1 MKKRNFKF
9 YLTMLTLVFGAF
21 LISACSGKGTLTFN
35 QAELVM
41 GTGEELELKD
51 LVTLKDTKIENIT
64 FESSDSNIVVIS
76 PRQTIIAGD
85 TEGVA
90 IITAKGFSGCI
101 EITVQGAK
109 EKFSAPT
116 NIHYNSESSCIEWD
130 NVYSGNVVANNF
142 RVTIAKGDGEPQSF
156 VVNKNYY
163 ELEDYGDFKVTIA
176 CLSRSG
182 IKESDESAEYSFTK
196 LSAPTGVQY
205 DANTKT
211 LSWTGGADS
220 QAYYIKKDGVLSEKL
235 IYSTYNLDLT
245 DEKVYKISIVSA
257 TLENSGNVFG
267 SESEELELTRLTKPQ
282 IEVKQGVL
290 SWKDTQTGV
299 TSYKVEVYN
308 SQGLV
313 SSDNI
318 PYNGVDYTFKLSGVP
333 SGAYNVK
340 VQAIGDNS
348 DGGIYNKNTHYL
360 NSSVSESGD
369 ITKLETPT
377 LAFNKEQRKISVLDF
392 NNTKNHN
399 YIVNVNFNGEFLE
412 ELDIS
417 ALGET
422 VYDFDSAGEYT
433 FTVVNKAT
441 NNKQINSEV
450 SAQISVIKL
459 TELDTVSQSVDASGN
474 YVLSNLSLT
483 NANRFVVEK
492 KYNNVT
498 TTLTLNNGTY
508 GVANEIF
515 NSEGVYEIIIT
526 ASGDDTASHYI
537 IDSKTTLTVER
548 LKKAELVDDGSKI
561 VWDKVSSTS
570 EVIYTYEINDD
581 ETLKGSTTNTYFD
594 YNNLPAGIYTMK
606 VYSKNATTGNKNTLV
621 LDAFDY
627 ATINFE
633 ITKQI
638 ASPVLSITR
647 NGNGYNLNIV
657 PVQSANKYLI
667 KVNSSTFKTVD
678 YNNEELISISID
690 DIFANKGN
698 GANGLLYSI
707 DVVAS
712 NTLNDHYL
720 DSESSVVNVE
730 KITAPTT
737 FTVSETEVV
746 STTKPQK
753 YITDFETIIN
763 GQKNN
768 TLKENKT
775 SFEVKIRYISD
786 VEKYENTYYLDSDYA
801 TFTLERMPTTL
812 SLSGLVASWEMEETS
827 QTYVAKLNFA
837 QNGNIIYSVPVN
849 AISSFDLGGID
860 LNALGLNLALGFSGR
875 VSCTFGKIDG
885 QIAGEY
891 QNGKFIS
898 GKDGNLTK
906 YYISN
911 NSNAI
916 TLKYADTALA
926 LNVTE
931 NDKINI
937 SWTAK
942 SDCTYAL
949 FDGTTTHENITSAQ
963 INLSK
968 DNFALAKQYI
978 LTLTEK
984 SSAEEVVYLFNL
996 NRLQPI
1002 TKLNVNKDETITVDE
1017 QEGALNAVI
1026 TKGGMVFDN
1035 LNEVATTTELVKAKY
1050 VAKTNINPYTF
1061 YLDSEEKTYSFVR
1074 LDKLNTTTNLNLF
1087 NNIIRWTKEDVT
1099 EYSYKVKFSDDAG
1112 TEPTIITLNANE
1124 TNSIDLTKQEYQEI
1138 LNNLSGKKYI
1148 TIQKYV
1154 GEFTANALTTN
1165 YLSSTFCDNVLLK
1178 IIETPT
1184 NVKVEATNVLEQN
1197 ELKITWTQN
1206 TEGVEISKYIITITH
1221 NGQTYDIE
1229 SDGILIIDSASE
1241 YFKDAGEWFVKV
1253 KALGLN
1259 DSIVSNYSE
1268 EIKVTRLAT
1277 SNSLML
1283 GKTGEITWAR
1293 VENVKEYQLVYK
1305 YVNKAGETK
1314 TNSVTIDNTQNNS
1327 NVFVECL
1334 NDTFDGNI
1342 ELTLYALG
1350 DGTTTLTSI
1359 KQNTF
1364 VRLPAPVVMVQND
1377 RIVIDN
1383 YNDYPQDSQVY
1394 VVAKIDGQTVINSN
1408 VNIEK
1413 DEANKYVWYLPTEYK
1428 YIDENG
1434 QTVLIDTTTQKV
1446 VELSLFVKNQDNLY
1460 LDSNITSLNVTTL
1473 SALNNLRF
1481 IRDDDG
1487 VIHFKA
1493 DNANENVTGVKLKI
1507 GETSKTFTGNIDLTL
1522 DEETLKL
1529 FGNTW
1534 TITVQ
1539 AVGELKDSVYY
1550 VNSKVATISGTKLMA
1565 VDVDNITTKDG
1576 AVVWQEIV
1584 GSTDY
1589 KLCIDESVYK
1599 DGYKQN
1605 RKEALKDK
1613 SFASGEHILTIKAIG
1628 NIANEDVTTNIVL
1641 DSDYSSS
1648 YTVTK
1653 LPELSDLAVKNG
1665 YFTFTEIQKASEYA
1679 IEVYESLDGDM
1690 VAEYSME
1697 KVTDFPAKESF
1708 TYYHNTL
1715 LLEKLKTSKTLYI
1728 KIYNKTTEDNY
1739 VYSNYALTEY
1749 DGEYEDYI
1757 KVARLENADE
1767 TVTLYNPTKPD
1778 GSNLDYL
1785 TTIAKWANNP
1795 NANSGYVISLDNELQ
1810 VLENNFFT
1818 LDEDSEWS
1826 AGSHTVTYKQLGSQG
1841 MTIGRLAYLTA
1852 EFATEVKVIKLAP
1865 VTINLARLAT
1875 GTKELCLTYETVAGA
1890 DKFYTFLED
1899 KYYKEFSNSTT
1910 NIALKMDELEAG
1922 RTYTSFGMR
1931 AVNTLNVNYLAS
1943 TMNYVTFLD
1952 EEEGK
1957 DPVLRKVQI
1966 AKIAQPKQPTF
1977 NNGAFYWELS
1987 TSQWQS
1993 LLIAYLQ
2000 GQDSMIYDPLE
2011 VMLSNVSKQRFVVNF
2026 ISKATP
2032 VMTYSYMDTIDKFI
2046 YMSDSQK
2053 NELISKINTF
2063 GGFAGLSEEQKAY
2076 AIQQLNNLQEGLKG
2090 GFASTRFGFNKF
2102 ASDLPTGEYEIK
2114 LSMIGQDVYKYTSS
2128 DDVRIVAKFSSE
2140 FISLGTKYV
2149 APAPNVTAV
2158 AKDGKYTLEF
2168 NNVNVNTNYFT
2179 SAPSYNLIGVYYDK
2193 TLEKN
2198 IEKVITTVSA
2208 SGLNNS
2214 EKLEFN
2220 LSKLIDDKL
2229 LDSTFTQIYVTLKGD
2244 NSNVLNGK
2252 PSNMVNIN
2260 ILDEIEAKV
2269 EHGVINWHAQQYAAD
2284 YQVAYN
2290 ETGSAVKAY
2299 KIFEINNQLEW
2310 YNWDSA
2316 EMTESK
2322 AYNVT
2327 IQARGLING
2336 RINNTEIFRMSGKVT
2351 SIGTVT
2357 KLPNIS
2363 NIKNGVDIVNGL
2375 FTWDAVEN
2383 ATAYDVYYTRTEGK
2397 NYEIALSNNTY
2408 FETLVKDSELYYYY
2422 FMAIGTEEETL
2433 NDDSNIYVNS
2443 KLSEYNMAS
2452 RVRAIENITF
2462 NDGIIKFTPNQ
2473 GYRTN
2478 YYKLTFY
2485 KLDSNGERSDKLEV
2499 FTTETTYDTN
2509 QNASLLAYGRYD
2521 VDIQACY
2528 PTKDKAVHPSNPNEY
2543 LLISYASKN
2552 EKVASTS
2559 YYKFDAVT
2567 DLQVKQGRISWT
2579 FNNDGQI
2586 SANDYAFKLE
2596 FSTPNQGTVVKYV
2609 SSANTYFEDVVYD
2622 EILTSDNITL
2632 TLYVCAST
2640 NTQENYVKS
2649 VPATYLNIH
2658 QYEKIDESKIEI
2670 STTEDSQLKVDWSK
2684 GVKGTQTEGFKY
2696 EISFMANGQE
2706 EKFYTQEP
2714 LFVTGEGNDISFDID
2729 GDYTIVLRIRVI
2741 PMVDNYISSTWTDNR
2756 EIARPKSV
2764 SGLKYDEESCTFTW
2778 DKYEKADNWSS
2789 YKYKI
2794 KDEVTYINSVG
2805 DTVTEVYIFT
2815 AETDDTTFTPFA
2827 TGTHKVSVAVMVS
2840 NSSSDSFI
2848 SEYSSLNA
2856 VEFNLFAG
2864 GNGTEQNP
2872 YLISNVEH
2880 FNNIKFR
2887 MTKDPKNNTYYFG
2900 TVVDGVTTLEK
2911 EITTETTTQYCFK
2924 QTASIVI
2931 TKNGDIDQTLNT
2943 VETEF
2948 DGVYNGNYY
2957 SLTLDYTHIAQT
2969 TDFASVSI
2977 FNTISKNATVK
2988 NLKLFFSIVSN
2999 DTNGTFYG
3007 NGGAVANINLLCQE
3021 NNGTVTNIV
3030 IGDKSQ
3036 TIRLTT
3042 RDLVVVMSFIANN
3055 NNGIISNVQNN
3066 YNVQIEDTYRN
3077 NQRNIQFASL
3087 VINNYNRVE
3096 YVKNNG
3102 LIDVT
3107 GSNIII
3113 GGLIAYNTKGAKITA
3128 GANAGNITIY
3138 YNKAET
3144 SYVGGLVAKN
3154 DNGELSYCYATGKFD
3169 ISASGTSVAKVGGLV
3184 GWSVNDKISY
3194 SYVNVTMTT
3203 TITNFNMYQVIG
3215 QLDSS
3220 QNQANNVYYKKSS
3233 TLAGVNGS
3241 ASSGFKTY
3249 TNLPTEDGVG
3259 LYSGDSL
3266 FNKSDVDSN
3275 KNPRLNYEAT
3285 FENITWK
3292 D

>member
-21 LISACSGKGTLTFN
+21 LLSACGGKGTLTFN

-76 PRQTIIAGD
+76 PRQTIIAGN
-85 TEGVA
+85 TEGSA

-116 NIHYNSESSCIEWD
+116 NIHYNSESGRIEWD

-142 RVTIAKGDGEPQSF
+142 RVTLTKGDEQPQSF

-163 ELEDYGDFKVTIA
+163 ELNDYGKFKVSVA

-182 IKESDESAEYSFTK
+182 IKESDESGEYTFTK
-196 LSAPTGVQY
+196 LSAPTNVQY
-205 DANTKT
+205 NANTKT
-211 LSWTGGADS
+211 LSWQGGEDTAS
-220 QAYYIKKDGVLSEKL
+220 YYIKKDGVLSEKV
-235 IYSTYNLDLT
+235 IYTNYNLDLT

-257 TLENSGNVFG
+257 SLENGGNVFG
-267 SESEELELTRLTKPQ
+267 SESDELELTRLTKPQ

-290 SWKDTQTGV
+290 SWKDTQVGV

-308 SQGLV
+308 SQGFV
-313 SSDNI
+313 SSDKI

-340 VQAIGDNS
+340 IQAIGDNS
-348 DGGIYNKNTHYL
+348 DSGVYDKNTHYL
-360 NSSVSESGD
+360 NSSVTESGD
-369 ITKLETPT
+369 ITKLEKPT
-377 LAFNKEQRKISVLDF
+377 LSFNKEQRKISVLDF

-399 YIVNVNFNGEFLE
+399 YIVNVNFNGELLE
-412 ELDIS
+412 EIDIS

-422 VYDFDSAGEYT
+422 VYNFENAGTYT
-433 FTVVNKAT
+433 FTVINKAT
-441 NNKQINSEV
+441 TNKQINSEI
-450 SAQISVIKL
+450 SDEISVIKL
-459 TELDTVSQSVDASGN
+459 AELDTVAQSVDSNGN

-492 KYNNVT
+492 KYNDTT

-515 NSEGVYEIIIT
+515 NNEGVYEIIIT

-537 IDSKTTLTVER
+537 IDSKTTLSVER

-570 EVIYTYEINDD
+570 GVIYTYEINDN
-581 ETLKGSTTNTYFD
+581 EELKGSTTNTYFD
-594 YNNLPAGIYTMK
+594 YNNLPAGIYTIK
-606 VYSKNATTGNKNTLV
+606 VYSKNGTTGNKNSLV

-633 ITKQI
+633 ITKKI
-638 ASPVLSITR
+638 ASPVLNITR

-667 KVNSSTFKTVD
+667 KVNSSTFKTLD
-678 YNNEELISISID
+678 YNNEELISVSID

-698 GANGLLYSI
+698 GANGLLYTI

-712 NTLNDHYL
+712 NTSNDHYI
-720 DSESSVVNVE
+720 DSSSAVVNVE
-730 KITAPTT
+730 KIVAPTE
-737 FTVSETEVV
+737 FSISETEVV
-746 STTKPQK
+746 STTKPQR

-768 TLKENKT
+768 TLKADENN
-775 SFEVKIRYISD
+775 FEVKIRYISD
-786 VEKYENTYYLDSDYA
+786 VEKYDNTYYLDSDYA
-801 TFTLERMPTTL
+801 TFTLQRMLTTL
-812 SLSGLVASWEMEETS
+812 SLNGLVASWEMVKTTQS
-827 QTYVAKLNFA
+827 YVAKLNFA
-837 QNGNIIYSVPVN
+837 QNGNVIYSVPVN
-849 AISSFDLGGID
+849 TISSFDISKID
-860 LNALGLNLALGFSGR
+860 INTLGLNLALGFSGK

-891 QNGKFIS
+891 RDGKFVS
-898 GKDGNLTK
+898 GKDGNLTN

-911 NSNAI
+911 NSNEI
-916 TLKYADTALA
+916 TLKYADTALG

-937 SWTAK
+937 SWNAK
-942 SDCTYAL
+942 AECQYSL
-949 FDGTTTHENITSAQ
+949 FDGTAVQTNITTAEL
-963 INLSK
+963 NLSK
-968 DNFALAKQYI
+968 ENFNLAKQYI

-984 SSAEEVVYLFNL
+984 SSTEEVVYLFNI

-1002 TKLNVNKDETITVDE
+1002 TNLSVNKDETITVAE

-1026 TKGGMVFDN
+1026 TKGGVVFDN
-1035 LNEVATTTELVKAKY
+1035 LNDVSTTTEIVKAKY
-1050 VAKTNINPYTF
+1050 IAKTDINPYTF
-1061 YLDSEEKTYSFVR
+1061 YLDSEEKIYSFVR
-1074 LDKLNTTTNLNLF
+1074 LDKLNTTTNLNVY
-1087 NNIIRWTKEDVT
+1087 NNIIRWTKEDST
-1099 EYSYKVKFSDDAG
+1099 AYTYNVKFFDDAG
-1112 TEPTIITLNANE
+1112 TEPTIISLNANE
-1124 TNSIDLTKQEYQEI
+1124 TNSIDLTKQEYQDI
-1138 LNNLSGKKYI
+1138 INNLSGKKYI

-1154 GEFTANALTTN
+1154 GEFTANTSTTN
-1165 YLSSTFCDNVLLK
+1165 YLSSAFCDNVLLK
-1178 IIETPT
+1178 IIVAPT
-1184 NVKVEATNVLEQN
+1184 NVKVEATNNLDQN
-1197 ELKITWTQN
+1197 ELKITWTQDN
-1206 TEGVEISKYIITITH
+1206 EGVEISKYIITITH
-1221 NGQTYDIE
+1221 NGQSFDVE
-1229 SDGILIIDSASE
+1229 SSGALTIDSSSE

-1253 KALGLN
+1253 KALGSN
-1259 DSIVSNYSE
+1259 DSVVSNYSDE
-1268 EIKVTRLAT
+1268 VKVIRLAV

-1293 VENVKEYQLVYK
+1293 VENAKEYKLVYK
-1305 YVNKAGETK
+1305 YVDKLGETK
-1314 TNSVTIDNTQNNS
+1314 TNSVTIDNAQNGS
-1327 NVFVECL
+1327 NVFVDCL

-1342 ELTLYALG
+1342 DLTLYALG

-1359 KQNTF
+1359 KQGTF
-1364 VRLPAPVVMVQND
+1364 ARLSAPVVMVQND

-1383 YNDYPQDSQVY
+1383 YDTYPQGSQVY
-1394 VVAKIDGQTVINSN
+1394 VVAKIDNKTVINSK
-1408 VNIEK
+1408 VDIVK
-1413 DEANKYVWYLPTEYK
+1413 DDANKYVWYLPTEYK
-1428 YIDENG
+1428 YIDDDG
-1434 QTVLIDTTTQKV
+1434 QTVLIDTNTQKV
-1446 VELSLFVKNQDNLY
+1446 VELSLCVKNQDNLY
-1460 LDSNITSLNVTTL
+1460 LDSNIASINVTTL
-1473 SALNNLRF
+1473 STINNLCF
-1481 IRDDDG
+1481 VRDENG

-1493 DNANENVTGVKLKI
+1493 DNSNENVTGVKLTI
-1507 GETSKTFTGNIDLTL
+1507 GETSKTFTGNIDLEL
-1522 DEETLKL
+1522 NEDTLKL
-1529 FGNTW
+1529 FGSVW

-1539 AVGELKDSVYY
+1539 AVGEFKDSTYY
-1550 VNSKVATISGTKLMA
+1550 VNSKIVNISGTKLDA
-1565 VDVDNITTKDG
+1565 VNVDDIATKDG
-1576 AVVWQEIV
+1576 AVVWQEIA

-1589 KLCIDESVYK
+1589 RLCIDESTYK

-1605 RKEALKDK
+1605 RKETLKDK

-1665 YFTFTEIQKASEYA
+1665 YFTFTEIQKATEYA

-1697 KVTDFPAKESF
+1697 RVTDFPAKESF

-1728 KIYNKTTEDNY
+1728 KVYNKTIEDNY
-1739 VYSNYALTEY
+1739 VYSNYALTEL
-1749 DGEYEDYI
+1749 DGVFEDYI

-1767 TVTLYNPTKPD
+1767 MVTLYNPTKPD
-1778 GSNLDYL
+1778 GNNLDYL
-1785 TTIAKWANNP
+1785 TTIAKWATNP
-1795 NANSGYVISLDNELQ
+1795 NANSGYVISLDKKLQ
-1810 VLENNFFT
+1810 VLENNYFT
-1818 LDEDSEWS
+1818 LDEDCEWS

-1841 MTIGRLAYLTA
+1841 MTEGRLAYLTA

-1865 VTINLARLAT
+1865 VSINLARLAT

-1890 DKFYTFLED
+1890 DKFYAFLED
-1899 KYYKEFSNSTT
+1899 KYYKEFNDSTT

-1922 RTYTSFGMR
+1922 KTYTSFGMR

-1943 TMNYVTFLD
+1943 TINYVTILD

-1977 NNGAFYWELS
+1977 KNGAFYWELS
-1987 TSQWQS
+1987 TTQWKN
-1993 LLIAYLQ
+1993 LLMAFLQ
-2000 GQDSMIYDPLE
+2000 GKDAVIYDPLE
-2011 VMLSNVSKQRFVVNF
+2011 VMLSNVSKQKFVVSF

-2032 VMTYSYMDTIDKFI
+2032 VMTYTYMDTIDKFI
-2046 YMSDSQK
+2046 YMDDSQK
-2053 NELISKINTF
+2053 NELISMINTF
-2063 GGFAGLSEEQKAY
+2063 SSVLGYSAEEKAY
-2076 AIQQLNNLQEGLKG
+2076 AIKQINNLQETLKG

-2114 LSMIGQDVYKYTSS
+2114 LSMIGQDVYKYVSGN
-2128 DDVRIVAKFSSE
+2128 DVSIVAKFSSD

-2149 APAPNVTAV
+2149 APAPVVTAV
-2158 AKDGKYTLEF
+2158 AKDGNYTLEF
-2168 NNVNVNTNYFT
+2168 NNVNVNANYFT
-2179 SAPSYNLIGVYYDK
+2179 TAPSYNLIGVYFDK
-2193 TLEKN
+2193 DLEKN
-2198 IEKVITTVSA
+2198 IEKEIATITA
-2208 SGLNNS
+2208 SDLNNS

-2220 LSKLIDDKL
+2220 LSELINNGKLDGN
-2229 LDSTFTQIYVTLKGD
+2229 FTQIYVTIKGD
-2244 NSNVLNGK
+2244 NDKVLNGK
-2252 PSNMVNIN
+2252 PSNMININ

-2269 EHGVINWHAQQYAAD
+2269 EHGTIKWHSQQYAAD

-2299 KIFEINNQLEW
+2299 KLFEINNQVEW
-2310 YNWDSA
+2310 YDWDSA
-2316 EMTESK
+2316 EMTEDK
-2322 AYNVT
+2322 AYTVT

-2336 RINNTEIFRMSGKVT
+2336 RINNTEMFRMSGKVT
-2351 SIGTVT
+2351 PIGTVT

-2375 FTWDAVEN
+2375 FIWNAVEN
-2383 ATAYDVYYTRTEGK
+2383 ATAYDIYYTQTEGR

-2408 FETLVKDSELYYYY
+2408 FETLVKDTNLYYYY

-2433 NDDSNIYVNS
+2433 NGESNIYVNS

-2452 RVRAIENITF
+2452 RVRTIENITF

-2485 KLDSNGERSDKLEV
+2485 KLDTNGERSDKLEV

-2543 LLISYASKN
+2543 LLISYASK
-2552 EKVASTS
+2552 EGKVASTS
-2559 YYKFDAVT
+2559 YYKFDSVT
-2567 DLQVKQGRISWT
+2567 DLQVKQGRISWI
-2579 FNNDGQI
+2579 FNNDGNI
-2586 SANDYAFKLE
+2586 NANDYSFKLE

-2609 SSANTYFEDVVYD
+2609 SSSRTYFEDVVYD
-2622 EILTSDNITL
+2622 DILTSDNITL
-2632 TLYVCAST
+2632 TLYVCASA

-2649 VPATYLNIH
+2649 VPTTYLNIH

-2684 GVKGTQTEGFKY
+2684 GVKGTETEGFKY

-2714 LFVTGEGNDISFDID
+2714 LFITGEGNDISFDID
-2729 GDYTIVLRIRVI
+2729 GDYTIVLKIRVI

-2764 SGLKYDEESCTFTW
+2764 SGLKYDESSCTFTW

-2856 VEFNLFAG
+2856 VEFNLFGG
-2864 GNGTEQNP
+2864 GNGTEEDP
-2872 YLISNVEH
+2872 YLISNVNH

-2887 MTKDPKNNTYYFG
+2887 MTKDPKNNSYFFG
-2900 TVVDGVTTLEK
+2900 TVVDGVTTLNK
-2911 EITTETTTQYCFK
+2911 EITTATNTQYCFK

-2931 TKNGDIDQTLNT
+2931 VKNGDVDQTLNT
-2943 VETEF
+2943 TETEF
-2948 DGVYNGNYY
+2948 DGVYNADYY
-2957 SLTLDYTHIAQT
+2957 SLTLDYTHIGGT

-2977 FNTISKNATVK
+2977 FNTISKKATVK
-2988 NLKLFFSIVSN
+2988 NLKLLFSIVST
-2999 DTNGTFYG
+2999 DQNGAFYG

-3021 NNGTVTNIV
+3021 NNGNITNVV

-3036 TIRLTT
+3036 TIRLTS
-3042 RDLVVVMSFIANN
+3042 RDLVVCMSFIANN
-3055 NNGIISNVQNN
+3055 NNGVISNVQNN
-3066 YNVQIEDTYRN
+3066 YNVQIEDAYRN

-3087 VINNYNRVE
+3087 VINNQNRVE

-3102 LIDVT
+3102 SIDIT

-3113 GGLIAYNTKGAKITA
+3113 GGIVAYNTKGAKITA
-3128 GANAGNITIY
+3128 GANIGNITIY
-3138 YNKAET
+3138 YNKSET
-3144 SYVGGLVAKN
+3144 SYIGGLVAKN
-3154 DNGELSYCYATGKFD
+3154 DNGELTYCYATGKFD
-3169 ISASGTSVAKVGGLV
+3169 ISASGTSVAKVGGLI

-3194 SYVNVTMTT
+3194 SYVNITMTT
-3203 TITNFNMYQVIG
+3203 NITNFNMYQVIG

-3220 QNQANNVYYKKSS
+3220 QNQANNVYYKKSTS
-3233 TLAGVNGS
+3233 FAGVNGS

-3249 TNLPTEDGVG
+3249 TNTPTEDGVG